1 MKLKLSGV
9 LLIASVLGLS
19 VGCTLPSSR
28 RTIPA
33 SQANTV
39 QHVELGTVT
48 GVREVNIEGQKSNL
62 GMFGGGLVGGAAAS
76 GGRGVTGAV
85 VQAGGSVVGAVAG
98 QAIEEGVTRKRAQEI
113 SIRLDDGSNVVI
125 TQEASGGLFRDG
137 DRVRIL
143 NGGGGARVAMD
154 AGN

>member
-1 MKLKLSGV
+1 MKTKLSGFI
-9 LLIASVLGLS
+9 LIASALGLS
-19 VGCTLPSSR
+19 TGCTLPSSR

-39 QHVELGTVT
+39 QRVELGTVT
-48 GVREVNIEGQKSNL
+48 AVREVNIEGQRSNL
-62 GMFGGGLVGGAAAS
+62 GSFGGGIVGAAAAS
-76 GGRGVTGAV
+76 GGHGVTGAV
-85 VQAGGSVVGAVAG
+85 VQAGSAVAGAVAG

-113 SIRLDDGSNVVI
+113 TIRMDDGSNVVV
-125 TQEASGGLFRDG
+125 TQAASGGLFRDG